1 MRSVR
6 QNVMNLKTW
15 NYPPAIEH
23 STERFTFF
31 CIVFIGKDMEFPC
44 LVIRYITFSSNVR
57 NLWIYS
63 ELPTIDALPHTL
75 YLTIVHLSKLSLGD
89 QLIGHWKENM
99 WLSRLQNC
107 FLCQSERVPSW
118 SFGVIGSIG
127 SSWVLNTSTRNRSPH
142 NHYIKDQ
149 K

>member
-1 MRSVR
+1 
-6 QNVMNLKTW
+6 
-15 NYPPAIEH
+15 
-23 STERFTFF
+23 
-31 CIVFIGKDMEFPC
+31 MEFPC

-99 WLSRLQNC
+99 
-107 FLCQSERVPSW
+107 
-118 SFGVIGSIG
+118 
-127 SSWVLNTSTRNRSPH
+127 
-142 NHYIKDQ
+142 
-149 K
+149 